1 MKKQT
6 KKRGKAVALSL
17 AMAAAMSLP
26 LGVLGQGL
34 FEETG
39 DSRGSQG
46 LLGRGNRGTTEGT
59 FTHQTF
65 GNDYDGTFTH
75 QTFGNNHDGNFT
87 HQTFGNAPTGSGML
101 ILLSAGLGYA
111 AAKRKHQNNKNQQV
125 KKNQIK

>member
-46 LLGRGNRGTTEGT
+46 LLGRGNCGTTEGT

-75 QTFGNNHDGNFT
+75 QTFGNN
-87 HQTFGNAPTGSGML
+87 APTGSGML

-111 AAKRKHQNNKNQQV
+111 ATKRKKQNKKNQQS
-125 KKNQIK
+125 KRNQIN